1 MYILNRIILNTVS
14 PAELLLR
21 RDHMKRRFSAL
32 AATVIAASAAVC
44 ASAQCF
50 TAFAGSDA
58 VENEQFEASVS
69 DPINAH
75 APAESSEITFDETE
89 SAIAG
94 AHAPAGDN
102 ETATQTTAAAASA
115 ATTTTTTTAAPV
127 QTTVST
133 TSTEEVIW
141 ETMTKKYD
149 AHAPIEEPM
158 TLPAEPASTD
168 AASTAST
175 AASASSASTNG
186 SSENKSTN
194 KNNAPQTGDTFPAV
208 GLTLAAVTAA
218 FGAFA
223 LRKNNND

>member
-1 MYILNRIILNTVS
+1 
-14 PAELLLR
+14 
-21 RDHMKRRFSAL
+21 MKRRFSAL

-50 TAFAGSDA
+50 TAFAGSNV
-58 VENEQFEASVS
+58 VENEQFEAS
-69 DPINAH
+69 
-75 APAESSEITFDETE
+75 EITFDEAE
-89 SAIAG
+89 SVIAG
-94 AHAPAGDN
+94 AHAPTGDN

>member
-1 MYILNRIILNTVS
+1 
-14 PAELLLR
+14 
-21 RDHMKRRFSAL
+21 MKRRFSAL

-58 VENEQFEASVS
+58 VQEEAFEGDQIEVIERSL
-69 DPINAH
+69 NAH
-75 APAESSEITFDETE
+75 VPAEDSGITVDQAE
-89 SAIAG
+89 SVIAG
-94 AHAPAGDN
+94 AHAPTGDN

-115 ATTTTTTTAAPV
+115 ATTTTTTTVAPV

-133 TSTEEVIW
+133 TEEVIW

-168 AASTAST
+168 AAST
-175 AASASSASTNG
+175 ASSASTNG

-223 LRKNNND
+223 LRNNNND

>member
-1 MYILNRIILNTVS
+1 
-14 PAELLLR
+14 
-21 RDHMKRRFSAL
+21 MKRRFSAL

-75 APAESSEITFDETE
+75 APVEDSGITVDQAESV
-89 SAIAG
+89 IAG
-94 AHAPAGDN
+94 AHAPTGDN

-133 TSTEEVIW
+133 TEEVIW

-158 TLPAEPASTD
+158 TLPAESASTD